1 MKRKVYIL
9 FVLSLLACS
18 ASAQGYMATKTR
30 LDSLKINKF
39 HGEASLSGKV
49 EQTDNFKF
57 ELDAA
62 FEGMIPFK
70 RHKLRF
76 AANVA
81 FNFINQLD
89 NGNKGF
95 AYISGDFYQYEIRD
109 KITGKKVYENGER
122 SKNLLYFSAI
132 GGGQYDFCR
141 DLTARVF
148 GGFMLTFQPLRN
160 HNHLCIEP
168 SVGILADFQYW
179 NVLGKPELATL
190 RNYFNDSPAW
200 LRHYLTLDPA
210 GYAWQIDPSL
220 GVGIN
225 FMGEWDKVA
234 FNIYT
239 LVLQPFKE
247 PFDTTPEL
255 EDDLRAYYPEFAGLF
270 NTKPLPQVSVD
281 ATLEVGIYKLLSL
294 VVGCE
299 FLWDGGQLPS
309 ARHDVTHEGQ
319 TYTVGARNMRYCCT
333 LGFKVHW

>member
-1 MKRKVYIL
+1 MKLRIHIL
-9 FVLSLLACS
+9 FLLFAFVLPVG
-18 ASAQGYMATKTR
+18 AQGYMATKTR

-76 AANVA
+76 VGNVA
-81 FNFINQLD
+81 FNFINQYD
-89 NGNKGF
+89 NGNRGH
-95 AYISGDFYQYEIRD
+95 AYIEGDFYQYDVRD
-109 KITGKKVYENGER
+109 KVTGKKVYEKGER
-122 SKNLLYFSAI
+122 TKNLLFFSAI

-141 DLTARVF
+141 DLSARIF
-148 GGFMLTFQPLRN
+148 SGLMLTFQPLRK
-160 HNHLCIEP
+160 HPHLCLEP
-168 SVGILADFQYW
+168 SIGIVADFQYW
-179 NVLGKPELATL
+179 NILGKPELKQL
-190 RNYFNDSPAW
+190 
-200 LRHYLTLDPA
+200 LDYYNSLGIEARRFFEIDPS
-210 GYAWQIDPSL
+210 GRTWQIDPSL
-220 GVGIN
+220 GVGCN

-234 FNIYT
+234 FNLYC
-239 LVLQPFKE
+239 LVLQPFKV
-247 PFDTTPEL
+247 PTDITPE
-255 EDDLRAYYPEFAGLF
+255 EDDWIKKYCPEFVGLF

>member
-9 FVLSLLACS
+9 FVLLLLACA

-30 LDSLKINKF
+30 LDSLKVGKF

-76 AANVA
+76 VGNVA
-81 FNFINQLD
+81 FNFINQYD
-89 NGNKGF
+89 NGNRGH
-95 AYISGDFYQYEIRD
+95 AYLAGDFYQYDIRD
-109 KITGKKVYENGER
+109 KITKKKVYENGER
-122 SKNLLYFSAI
+122 TKNLLYFSAI

-141 DLTARVF
+141 DLSARIF
-148 GGFMLTFQPLRN
+148 GGLMLTFQPLRN
-160 HNHLCIEP
+160 HPHLCLEP
-168 SVGILADFQYW
+168 SIGILADFQYW
-179 NVLGKPELATL
+179 NVLGKPELKPL
-190 RNYFNDSPAW
+190 
-200 LRHYLTLDPA
+200 LDYYNGFDPILKRFLDIDA
-210 GYAWQIDPSL
+210 SGRSWQIDPSL
-220 GVGIN
+220 GVGVN

-234 FNIYT
+234 FNLYC
-239 LVLQPFKE
+239 LVLQPFRGPTDITSDE
-247 PFDTTPEL
+247 
-255 EDDLRAYYPEFAGLF
+255 EDSIRTYCPEFAGLY
-270 NTKPLPQVSVD
+270 NVKPLPQVSVD
-281 ATLEVGIYKLLSL
+281 ATLEVEIYKLLSL

-309 ARHDVTHEGQ
+309 ARHDVIHDGQ

-333 LGFKVHW
+333 VGFKVHW

>member
-1 MKRKVYIL
+1 MEHKFYIL
-9 FVLSLLACS
+9 LLLSLLACT

-30 LDSLKINKF
+30 LDSLKVGKF

-62 FEGMIPFK
+62 FEGMIPFQ

-76 AANVA
+76 VGNVA

-89 NGNKGF
+89 NGNRGH
-95 AYISGDFYQYEIRD
+95 AYIAGDFYQYDIRD
-109 KITGKKVYENGER
+109 KVSGKKVYENGER
-122 SKNLLYFSAI
+122 TKNLMYFSAI

-141 DLTARVF
+141 DLSARVF
-148 GGFMLTFQPLRN
+148 GGLMLTFQPLRK
-160 HNHLCIEP
+160 HPHLCLEP
-168 SVGILADFQYW
+168 SIGILADFQYW
-179 NVLGKPELATL
+179 NILGKPELKPL
-190 RNYFNDSPAW
+190 
-200 LRHYLTLDPA
+200 LDYYNSLGIEARRFFEIDPS
-210 GYAWQIDPSL
+210 GRTWQIDPSL
-220 GVGIN
+220 GVACN

-234 FNIYT
+234 FNLYC
-239 LVLQPFKE
+239 LVLQPFKV
-247 PFDTTPEL
+247 PTDIIPE
-255 EDDLRAYYPEFAGLF
+255 EDDWIKNVCPEFYGLF

-281 ATLEVGIYKLLSL
+281 ATLEVGIYKLLSF